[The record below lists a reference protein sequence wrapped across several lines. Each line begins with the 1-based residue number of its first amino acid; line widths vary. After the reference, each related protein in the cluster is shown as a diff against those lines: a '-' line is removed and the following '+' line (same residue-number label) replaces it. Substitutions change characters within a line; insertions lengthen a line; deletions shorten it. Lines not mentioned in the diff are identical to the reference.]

1 MTFETFVQSYEKTR
15 HDQKNYKDK
24 YKDKDND
31 KDKDIFLQSSRLV
44 TFETLTTI
52 LTIENLNS

>member
-1 MTFETFVQSYEKTR
+1 MTKKM
-15 HDQKNYKDK
+15 DKDK

-31 KDKDIFLQSSRLV
+31 KDKDKDILRAPPKSNPRD

-52 LTIENLNS
+52 LTFENLNS

>member
-1 MTFETFVQSYEKTR
+1 MTKKI
-15 HDQKNYKDK
+15 DKD
-24 YKDKDND
+24 KDKDND
-31 KDKDIFLQSSRLV
+31 KDKDILRTPPKEESQRLV